1 MVHTFWP
8 TAQGMTLMKATLG
21 SSSGKRSQIK
31 AYIKNKKRSYMDI
44 FKVFFI

>member
-31 AYIKNKKRSYMDI
+31 TSIHKKD
-44 FKVFFI
+44 